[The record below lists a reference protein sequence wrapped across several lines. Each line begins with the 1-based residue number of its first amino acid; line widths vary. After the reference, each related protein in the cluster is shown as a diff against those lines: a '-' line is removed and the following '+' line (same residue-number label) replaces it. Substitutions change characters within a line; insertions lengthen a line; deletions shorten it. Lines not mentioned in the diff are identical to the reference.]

1 MLRCRLMITQSILVN
16 NTNRNRNKNSLIMKT
31 KNYYKSQV
39 KFINLRDNNKNLFK
53 SCMYINFTLSK
64 FLDIIGALKF
74 SYFSYK
80 KKSKS

>member
-1 MLRCRLMITQSILVN
+1 MITQSILVN

>member
-1 MLRCRLMITQSILVN
+1 
-16 NTNRNRNKNSLIMKT
+16 MKT

-80 KKSKS
+80 KKNLRVSIVVKLFESYQIVVLVPKF

>member
-1 MLRCRLMITQSILVN
+1 
-16 NTNRNRNKNSLIMKT
+16 MKT